1 MHAQP
6 DQIAAVLGL
15 PHPSAVT
22 FRGLADRCENG
33 LPVESLDALVQTLT
47 PSQPFF
53 LRAPMTQSTLR
64 RRKKRGT
71 LSPEES
77 DLLVRLATTWVLALR
92 TFGSEEKARRF
103 LFGEHAL
110 LGGKKPVDLA
120 AMNLAGAQ
128 EVEQMLGRLR
138 YGSAA

>member
-6 DQIAAVLGL
+6 GQIAAVLGL
-15 PHPSAVT
+15 SNPSAFT
-22 FRGLADRCENG
+22 FRGLAARCVDG
-33 LPVESLDALVQTLT
+33 LPVESLDALVQTLA
-47 PSQPFF
+47 PSQQVF
-53 LRAPMTQSTLR
+53 LRALMTQSTLR
-64 RRKKRGT
+64 RRQKRGT

-77 DLLVRLATTWVLALR
+77 DLLVRLATTWAMALR
-92 TFGSEEKARRF
+92 TFGAEDKARQF

-128 EVEQMLGRLR
+128 AVEQVLGRLR
-138 YGSAA
+138 YGTAA

>member
-6 DQIAAVLGL
+6 GQIAAVLGL

-33 LPVESLDALVQTLT
+33 LPVESLDALVRTLA
-47 PSQPFF
+47 PSQPVF
-53 LRAPMTQSTLR
+53 LRTLMTQSTLR
-64 RRKKRGT
+64 RRQKRGT

-77 DLLVRLATTWVLALR
+77 DRLVRLATTWVLVFR
-92 TFGSEEKARRF
+92 MFGTEDKARQF
-103 LFGEHAL
+103 LFAEHAL
-110 LGGKKPVDLA
+110 LGGRKPVELA

-128 EVEQMLGRLR
+128 AVEQVLGRLR
-138 YGSAA
+138 YGTAA